1 MLDIL
6 RLGINFPNRTS
17 NVLFKDSNALISSR
31 HFGFAYSITLISG
44 LCHLKID
51 NFPYMVVIY
60 TKFDV
65 RTTWTLF
72 VQRGRCSYNVD
83 VVRTTWTLFVQRGR
97 CSYKVVVVR
106 NPKLT
111 LFCKVWSLFVQ
122 S

>member
-1 MLDIL
+1 MD
-6 RLGINFPNRTS
+6 
-17 NVLFKDSNALISSR
+17 V
-31 HFGFAYSITLISG
+31 
-44 LCHLKID
+44 
-51 NFPYMVVIY
+51 
-60 TKFDV
+60 V

-72 VQRGRCSYNVD
+72 VQLGRCSYNVD

-97 CSYKVVVVR
+97 RLYNVDVVRTKCEHYSYKVVVVR

>member
-60 TKFDV
+60 TKL
-65 RTTWTLF
+65 TF

-97 CSYKVVVVR
+97 CSYKVDVVR
-106 NPKLT
+106 TKL
-111 LFCKVWSLFVQ
+111 SSFVTQ
-122 S
+122 N